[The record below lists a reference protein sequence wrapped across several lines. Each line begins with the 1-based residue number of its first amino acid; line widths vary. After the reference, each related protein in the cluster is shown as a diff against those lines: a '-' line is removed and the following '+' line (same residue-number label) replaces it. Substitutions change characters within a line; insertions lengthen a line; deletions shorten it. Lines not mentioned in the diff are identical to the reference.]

1 MTNADPAPTP
11 ENPGRVVLTEF
22 ISIDGV
28 VEAPGGEDFKYPDW
42 SFAFDRGPDGER
54 FKQDEALNSAALL
67 LGRKTYQGFAEAW
80 PHEQGPLA
88 EKYNTMPKYV
98 VSGTLTAP
106 EWANTTVL
114 SGDLVAEVTRLK
126 SEISGEISVAGS
138 IQLAHG
144 LLAADLVDEIHLM
157 VSPII
162 LGHGR
167 TLWGPTPDK
176 SAWRLT
182 EATVFGDSTLLTTYR
197 RR

>member
-42 SFAFDRGPDGER
+42 SFAFDRARRRAVQAGRGAELRRPVAGP
-54 FKQDEALNSAALL
+54 QDLPGLRRGLAA
-67 LGRKTYQGFAEAW
+67 RA
-80 PHEQGPLA
+80 GPLA

-167 TLWGPTPDK
+167 TLWGGPTPDK